1 MTPLRLVGLIILV
14 FVVSLPA
21 TFLMQAD
28 LSSWSFSLDSEEAG
42 EVKEDC
48 DDPVVDILCLK
59 AIKEMGDGNY
69 AKAIAT
75 YTKAIQ
81 RDPKYSFSY
90 IGRGDAYV
98 LQGDLDRALQD
109 YGQAARLAPDD
120 PTARERLEITQKAR
134 AEK

>member
-14 FVVSLPA
+14 FIVSLPA

-28 LSSWSFSLDSEEAG
+28 MSRWSFSLDADEAEEA
-42 EVKEDC
+42 KEDR
-48 DDPVVDILCLK
+48 DDPVVDVLCLK
-59 AIKEMGDGNY
+59 AMKEMGDGDY
-69 AKAIAT
+69 TKAIAT
-75 YTKAIQ
+75 FTKAIQ

-109 YGQAARLAPDD
+109 YGHAARLAPDD
-120 PTARERLEITQKAR
+120 PTAGERLEITQKAK
-134 AEK
+134 AER